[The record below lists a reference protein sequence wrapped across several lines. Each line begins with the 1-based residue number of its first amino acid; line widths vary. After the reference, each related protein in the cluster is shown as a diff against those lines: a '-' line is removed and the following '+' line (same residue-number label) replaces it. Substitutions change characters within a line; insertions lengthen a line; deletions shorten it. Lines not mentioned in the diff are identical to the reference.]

1 MTDAPNL
8 IIHKDFVAPG
18 VLRVSAEALK
28 YARDF
33 IELVTAAH
41 GDGHIA
47 VFDWST
53 KVEYRTDPQA
63 PLQTVYDCLGLGAD
77 HRREIPP
84 DAVQTV
90 DGLDFAIVIPL
101 DVSAKECASADRR
114 GRECL
119 FQTGSEI
126 TPRSRSSAHR

>member
-1 MTDAPNL
+1 MRIPMTDIPNL
-8 IIHKDFVAPG
+8 IIHEEFVAPG

-33 IELVTAAH
+33 IESVTAAH

-63 PLQTVYDCLGLGAD
+63 PLQTVYDCLGLGASS
-77 HRREIPP
+77 RSEIPP

-90 DGLDFAIVIPL
+90 DGLDFAIELPL
-101 DVSAKECASADRR
+101 DVLQKSVQRLIDVDENAFFRLVLK
-114 GRECL
+114 
-119 FQTGSEI
+119 
-126 TPRSRSSAHR
+126 